1 MGFSGFIAKRMGS
14 SNGKSFTRLII
25 RFAVAGIGLSLAV
38 MILSIGIVLGFKD
51 EIRQKIVGFGG
62 HIQIGNLDLNSSKE
76 ARLIPIDSM
85 LLQKISAT
93 PGVKHIYPF
102 TGKAG
107 ILQREGQIEGLYF
120 KGVPSTYSWDFFK
133 GSLTKGRIPFLKANE
148 DTYEVMISEITAKRM
163 KLDTGMTAL
172 VYFIQDGQV
181 RMRNP
186 MITGVFNTGLAEFDQ
201 KAVIADMRM
210 IQRINGQGYDSI
222 SGYEIVLNN
231 FKRMGFTT
239 LAVNRQIDYNLKAR
253 SAADLNS
260 IIFDWLE
267 IIDTNAIVIIILMI
281 IVAIINM
288 CTALLILIVERT
300 GMIGIL
306 KALGATNRQ
315 VRKIFIRKGL
325 KLVMAGLVIGNGVGL
340 FSGWLLERYKIF
352 RLDEEIYYMDAV
364 PFMFN
369 IESILMLNAGTVLV
383 CSLVMFIP
391 VIMVNGISPVKAIR
405 FS

>member
-1 MGFSGFIAKRMGS
+1 
-14 SNGKSFTRLII
+14 
-25 RFAVAGIGLSLAV
+25 
-38 MILSIGIVLGFKD
+38 
-51 EIRQKIVGFGG
+51 
-62 HIQIGNLDLNSSKE
+62 
-76 ARLIPIDSM
+76 
-85 LLQKISAT
+85 
-93 PGVKHIYPF
+93 
-102 TGKAG
+102 
-107 ILQREGQIEGLYF
+107 
-120 KGVPSTYSWDFFK
+120 
-133 GSLTKGRIPFLKANE
+133 
-148 DTYEVMISEITAKRM
+148 
-163 KLDTGMTAL
+163 
-172 VYFIQDGQV
+172 
-181 RMRNP
+181 
-186 MITGVFNTGLAEFDQ
+186 
-201 KAVIADMRM
+201 
-210 IQRINGQGYDSI
+210 
-222 SGYEIVLNN
+222 
-231 FKRMGFTT
+231 MGFTT
-239 LAVNRQIDYNLKAR
+239 QAVNRQIDYNLKAR

-352 RLDEEIYYMDAV
+352 HLDEEIYYMDAV

>member
-1 MGFSGFIAKRMGS
+1 
-14 SNGKSFTRLII
+14 
-25 RFAVAGIGLSLAV
+25 
-38 MILSIGIVLGFKD
+38 
-51 EIRQKIVGFGG
+51 
-62 HIQIGNLDLNSSKE
+62 
-76 ARLIPIDSM
+76 
-85 LLQKISAT
+85 
-93 PGVKHIYPF
+93 
-102 TGKAG
+102 
-107 ILQREGQIEGLYF
+107 
-120 KGVPSTYSWDFFK
+120 
-133 GSLTKGRIPFLKANE
+133 
-148 DTYEVMISEITAKRM
+148 
-163 KLDTGMTAL
+163 
-172 VYFIQDGQV
+172 
-181 RMRNP
+181 MRNP

-231 FKRMGFTT
+231 FERMGFTT
-239 LAVNRQIDYNLKAR
+239 QAVNRQIDYNLKAR

-352 RLDEEIYYMDAV
+352 HLDEEIYYMDAV